1 MVEPS
6 REIFPES
13 GCGRTTVDLSKSRR
27 ACPPGTGLNTTK
39 RGHTEDNP
47 RAFTHP
53 AAHPAAPCQNGRCLP
68 ALRSGRVCNGRSP
81 PPPSRAWRPRAP
93 DEGRCRADPHCT
105 HDGHRRHCRNDHRYF
120 HAVHQPPARFGAAG
134 RAALDPDNQH
144 NRAVAHR
151 TICVRDSER
160 SCTGNVDDAPCV
172 HHHPDDHD
180 DHTDNHGHT
189 SHHTDDHTGAGDR
202 RHQRRYGRLG
212 VYSSPRV
219 RGSVQQPGGTIG
231 GLRDPDQH
239 LAFVRIFGLAL

>member
-6 REIFPES
+6 KEIFPES
-13 GCGRTTVDLSKSRR
+13 GLVEPTVDLSESRHAR
-27 ACPPGTGLNTTK
+27 PPGTGLNTTK

-120 HAVHQPPARFGAAG
+120 HAVHQPPAPLRRRQPRITRRTPVLSNTALSRYASRTRHRHGAD
-134 RAALDPDNQH
+134 DP
-144 NRAVAHR
+144 
-151 TICVRDSER
+151 TI
-160 SCTGNVDDAPCV
+160 N
-172 HHHPDDHD
+172 HD
-180 DHTDNHGHT
+180 DTAN
-189 SHHTDDHTGAGDR
+189 R
-202 RHQRRYGRLG
+202 RHDGSHQQHRHRHRRRP
-212 VYSSPRV
+212 STADSAR
-219 RGSVQQPGGTIG
+219 R
-231 GLRDPDQH
+231 R
-239 LAFVRIFGLAL
+239 R